1 MTRLRLIIWII
12 AAIAIV
18 WVLRAAA
25 QMQSDTHCNGLE
37 IRIDYEQGNFFIDK
51 SDIES
56 MIRQQMPSG
65 SLNIPVKDINLSHLE
80 TYIEQNPYIANA
92 EAYIDINSKLWIDIE
107 QHYPIVR
114 IIDSQNLSYYLSK
127 EGKKMPASAEYASRV
142 PVVSGNITDNG
153 SDIGEPALPTLKN
166 VFTLAKYIENNQF
179 LKSLI
184 EQIYVAP
191 NGDYVLIPKVGNH
204 DIVFGSIDDMDEK
217 FNNLYLFYQ
226 EALPNVGWN
235 KYKTIN
241 LKFKGQIVATKIW
254 AKITYPS

>member
-1 MTRLRLIIWII
+1 
-12 AAIAIV
+12 
-18 WVLRAAA
+18 
-25 QMQSDTHCNGLE
+25 
-37 IRIDYEQGNFFIDK
+37 
-51 SDIES
+51 
-56 MIRQQMPSG
+56 
-65 SLNIPVKDINLSHLE
+65 
-80 TYIEQNPYIANA
+80 
-92 EAYIDINSKLWIDIE
+92 
-107 QHYPIVR
+107 
-114 IIDSQNLSYYLSK
+114 
-127 EGKKMPASAEYASRV
+127 MPASAEYASRV

-153 SDIGEPALPTLKN
+153 KDIGEPALPTLKN
-166 VFTLAKYIENNQF
+166 VFTLAQHIENNQF

-241 LKFKGQIVATKIW
+241 LKFKGQIVATKI
-254 AKITYPS
+254 